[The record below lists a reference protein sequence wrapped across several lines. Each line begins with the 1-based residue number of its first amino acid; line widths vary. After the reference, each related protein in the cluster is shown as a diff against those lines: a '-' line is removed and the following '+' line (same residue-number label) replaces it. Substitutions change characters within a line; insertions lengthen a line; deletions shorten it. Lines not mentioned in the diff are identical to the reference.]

1 MSRVIKFLKDPYYV
15 FGRYLMRNYPYLM
28 SDKFF
33 IRVAWKQYMGY
44 ELELNHP
51 QTYNEKLQWL
61 KLYDHNPLYTVL
73 VDKYRVKKWVAD
85 RIGEEHVIPT
95 LAVYESVNDIRLD
108 RLPDQFVLKCNHDSG
123 SIVLCHEKSG
133 FDFERNKKKLE
144 ASLNTNYY
152 WVSREWPYKNVERV
166 VMAEPLLSDIGI
178 NDYKI
183 YCFNGMPV
191 MILIVSER
199 FSGKEGPYY
208 NYYNLQGELLPI
220 RWGGKNNPKE
230 GFISPDSLDQMIEMA
245 KILSEGL
252 PHVRLDFY
260 NIDGHIYFGEY
271 TFFDSAGFDRIN
283 PVEWDNRL
291 GALLVLPNHNK

>member
-199 FSGKEGPYY
+199 FSSKEGPFY

-230 GFISPDSLDQMIEMA
+230 EFVSPDSLDQMIEMA

-291 GALLVLPNHNK
+291 GTLLVLPNQN